1 MKVGLVQQVNNKN
14 NYVKRKN
21 IKRIRQVKDS
31 VYDTT
36 KTKVVNEYY
45 RKVNFDSQYVIDLI
59 KEFPND
65 KELGKEIRNY
75 YNSLKDD

>member
-1 MKVGLVQQVNNKN
+1 MSKERTLNE
-14 NYVKRKN
+14 Y
-21 IKRIRQVKDS
+21 RQVKDS

-45 RKVNFDSQYVIDLI
+45 RKVNFDVQYVVDLI

-65 KELGKEIRNY
+65 RDLGKEIRKY
-75 YNSLKDD
+75 YLSLKDD

>member
-1 MKVGLVQQVNNKN
+1 MTKERTLNE
-14 NYVKRKN
+14 
-21 IKRIRQVKDS
+21 IRQVKDS

-75 YNSLKDD
+75 YNSLKG

>member
-1 MKVGLVQQVNNKN
+1 MSKERTLNE
-14 NYVKRKN
+14 Y
-21 IKRIRQVKDS
+21 RQVKDN

-45 RKVNFDSQYVIDLI
+45 RKVNFDVQYVVDLI

-65 KELGKEIRNY
+65 RYLGKEIRKY
-75 YNSLKDD
+75 YLSLKDD

>member
-1 MKVGLVQQVNNKN
+1 MRGSDRQVNNKDMSKERTLDE
-14 NYVKRKN
+14 Y
-21 IKRIRQVKDS
+21 RQVKDS

-45 RKVNFDSQYVIDLI
+45 SKVNFDVQYVVDLI

-65 KELGKEIRNY
+65 QDLGKEIRKY
-75 YNSLKDD
+75 YLSLKDD

>member
-1 MKVGLVQQVNNKN
+1 MSKERTLDE
-14 NYVKRKN
+14 Y
-21 IKRIRQVKDS
+21 RQVKDS

-45 RKVNFDSQYVIDLI
+45 RKVNFDAQYVVDLI

-65 KELGKEIRNY
+65 QDLGKEIRKY
-75 YNSLKDD
+75 YESLKDD

>member
-1 MKVGLVQQVNNKN
+1 MAK
-14 NYVKRKN
+14 KRTLN
-21 IKRIRQVKDS
+21 EIRQVKDS

-65 KELGKEIRNY
+65 KELGSEIRKY
-75 YNSLKDD
+75 YNSLKG